1 MLFCML
7 FNNKKMFNNL
17 KLYPTLIFSLLL
29 IAFFT
34 PLQAKSE
41 PINVTYAGFSFSSNY
56 IDIETTGKYTNLL
69 LKEKNENG
77 MDIISVSLLK
87 EIKKAR
93 PKSFKISL
101 DYADITKGSKESVAM
116 SVSLINEDYSR
127 EYEPITKTYL
137 NNIVNSYQIIFYDF
151 DSKKLIAAIPFDTEL
166 QFFSNKK
173 LSDNEII
180 SELRNF
186 YSKGQLSSDKSI
198 KGKINVFY
206 KIRELLD
213 SFNLKRKYKFRI
225 GVTKVILEDKAKK
238 YIPEK
243 YRNNDVLKSIFAQ
256 QFSSKLALYHSIA
269 QVPYNEGMS
278 IGNAMKLKFV
288 NSDTIYDIALPEPEF
303 DIVLNIRGFKKVT
316 AAKSD
321 VRSIFLY
328 GSYVKIK
335 VFQKDLNKIY
345 FDEKIKN
352 ASQVEIPNNI
362 KNIDDW
368 RKFYTSTI
376 ILFQK
381 FSKNIRNPGEKWAKK
396 AFSKGSDHN
405 KTLNLLKGVLEKTQ

>member
-1 MLFCML
+1 MEKKEKIKYTQEARYQNPILILFL
-7 FNNKKMFNNL
+7 FLLVF
-17 KLYPTLIFSLLL
+17 FASL
-29 IAFFT
+29 
-34 PLQAKSE
+34 PAKSE

-56 IDIETTGKYTNLL
+56 IDIEKTGKYTNEL
-69 LKEKNENG
+69 LKKKNENG
-77 MDIISVSLLK
+77 MDIISTSLLK
-87 EIKKAR
+87 EIEKAR
-93 PKSFKISL
+93 PKSFKINF
-101 DYADITKGSKESVAM
+101 DYADITKGSKESIAM
-116 SVSLINEDYSR
+116 TVSLINEDYSR
-127 EYEPITKTYL
+127 EYEPITKVYL
-137 NNIVNSYQIIFYDF
+137 NNIVNSYQILFYDF
-151 DSKKLIAAIPFDTEL
+151 NSKKLLAAIPFDTEL
-166 QFFSNKK
+166 QFFSKKK

-180 SELRNF
+180 LELRKF

-198 KGKINVFY
+198 KGKINIFY

-213 SFNLKRKYKFRI
+213 SFNLKRKYKFSI

-243 YRNNDVLKSIFAQ
+243 YQNNDVLKSIFAQ

-278 IGNAMKLKFV
+278 IGNAMKLQFV
-288 NSDTIYDIALPEPEF
+288 NSDIIYDIALPKPEF

-316 AAKSD
+316 AAQSD
-321 VRSIFLY
+321 VRNIYLY

-368 RKFYTSTI
+368 RRFYTSTI

-381 FSKNIRNPGEKWAKK
+381 FSKNIKNPEEKWAKK
-396 AFSKGSDHN
+396 AFSKDTDYK
-405 KTLNLLKGVLEKTQ
+405 KTLHSLKGILEKTQ